1 MRPLASEVD
10 DDLLELIIVRRKVG
24 EAAVVN
30 SPLFPFLCE
39 YLKKPSTLESV
50 NVKLFARLLQSS
62 EIEVAEKLHLESP
75 SERMKDA
82 VDQLYH
88 SGFKLE
94 AGMLLLSSHAT
105 HPALATLNSA
115 LESMKAVF
123 K

>member
-1 MRPLASEVD
+1 MRSLASEVD
-10 DDLLELIIVRRKVG
+10 NDLLELIIVQRKVG

-30 SPLFPFLCE
+30 SPLFPFLCY
-39 YLKKPSTLESV
+39 YLKKPSALESL
-50 NVKLFARLLQSS
+50 NVKLFARLLQCS
-62 EIEVAEKLHLESP
+62 EMEVAERLHLESLAV
-75 SERMKDA
+75 RMKDA
-82 VDQLYH
+82 VDQLYY

-94 AGMLLLSSHAT
+94 AGTLLLSSRTT